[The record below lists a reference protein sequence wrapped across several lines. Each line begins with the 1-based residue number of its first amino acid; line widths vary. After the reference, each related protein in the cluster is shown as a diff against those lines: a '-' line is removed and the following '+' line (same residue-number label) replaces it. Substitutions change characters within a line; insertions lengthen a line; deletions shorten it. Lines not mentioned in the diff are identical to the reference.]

1 MVPALWYSPSSGSLP
16 WRARSPGCKLGA
28 EPYDQE
34 RGGHCALVTW
44 ELAPYH
50 TSTQGLLDS
59 RAEMASPCHMGQE
72 EVSFSVL
79 SVAAEEALRLGEVE
93 TCYLEVSWAG
103 RDRHA
108 HCPL

>member
-1 MVPALWYSPSSGSLP
+1 MTESGVVTVHWRPGNWPHTIPA
-16 WRARSPGCKLGA
+16 
-28 EPYDQE
+28 
-34 RGGHCALVTW
+34 
-44 ELAPYH
+44 
-50 TSTQGLLDS
+50 TQGLLDS
-59 RAEMASPCHMGQE
+59 GAEMASPCHMGQE

-93 TCYLEVSWAG
+93 TYYLEVRWAD